1 MLVLSRKMN
10 ETIIIADNIRVTV
23 VGIRGSQVRLGIE
36 APATVGI
43 CRDELRVPV
52 RVGGE
57 RTEPPAPRAQSRQ
70 PVSPG
75 RPPENDPRWGSP
87 G

>member
-1 MLVLSRKMN
+1 MLVLSRKLN

-36 APATVGI
+36 APAKVGI
-43 CRDELRVPV
+43 CRDELRLPM

-57 RTEPPAPRAQSRQ
+57 RTEPSAPLAQSRQ

-75 RPPENDPRWGSP
+75 HQSENKP